1 MTLDYVCRDE
11 REIEMQ
17 MQLER
22 DMQLERARLARET
35 ERLRNILMGGRG
47 LPAQR

>member
-1 MTLDYVCRDE
+1 MTLDNCREE

-22 DMQLERARLARET
+22 DMQLERARLLRERR
-35 ERLRNILMGGRG
+35 ERIIREWVGHSDED
-47 LPAQR
+47 

>member
-1 MTLDYVCRDE
+1 MTLEE

-22 DMQLERARLARET
+22 QARLVR
-35 ERLRNILMGGRG
+35 ERLRIMGGLG